1 MMYWQRSLLLV
12 VFIVFIS
19 VHGPAW
25 SQNQNPNQN
34 QSRTQGQAQTWTPN
48 FNSTDI
54 LEVIRAV
61 QDATGKTIVVDPR
74 VKGQI
79 TVMTDQPVDQ
89 DSYYEI
95 FLRALDVNGF
105 TAVERS
111 DGVVTIVPTNQ
122 VRSEALPF
130 AGGRNGVNKYVTE
143 VIQLH
148 NVAAAQVLPAIRPMV
163 STGNAQM
170 TAYPPSNVL
179 ILVDTAANVERIRQL
194 VERIDQAATPE
205 TELVVLEYAEAEEMV
220 RMLREIVREEG
231 AGQGATSTQ
240 LQLVADT
247 RTNAVLVTGEQRQR
261 ERIKNLIARLDM
273 PQPQTGNSRVIYL
286 EYASAPN
293 VAERL
298 TNVVRNMAKLSPG
311 QSNGQQA
318 AEATIEADED
328 TNALIIT
335 ADIDTLNALQGII
348 DRLDIQRAQ
357 VLVEAVIVEI
367 NDDVGKNLGIQWL
380 FRKDDGAFAS
390 NFDAGNDP
398 AILEQITESALESDE
413 EDALIGLAGALAGA
427 AGQTLGIGQL
437 TGSTDLLAL
446 IDLLQ
451 ATSGA
456 NILSTPNLLTTD
468 NTPARITV
476 GESVPF
482 VTGSF
487 TTGDGVVQNP
497 FQTINRENVGTTLEV
512 TPHVNKGN
520 KVALDIRQEISSI
533 SQRAGAV
540 DLITNEREI
549 ETRVTVASG
558 ETVVLGGLIK
568 DNVIQSETRVPL
580 LGSIP
585 VLGHLFRS
593 QSSSV
598 QKTNL
603 LVFIRPTILR
613 DDENLRG
620 ATALK
625 YNYIRDQ
632 QLQQRSL
639 NGLLT
644 GKEQLPLLPEWE
656 EIQPRSNSPREK
668 REEEQEREKEPKKEQ
683 EQKEEDKPITVNS
696 VKVRELKAEDSPQ

>member
-1 MMYWQRSLLLV
+1 MTHWRRLLLLFV
-12 VFIVFIS
+12 CIS
-19 VHGPAW
+19 VCGSTAW
-25 SQNQNPNQN
+25 GQQNQNQNQN
-34 QSRTQGQAQTWTPN
+34 QNQTPAQTWTPN
-48 FNSTDI
+48 FNNTDI
-54 LEVIRAV
+54 MEVIRAV

-79 TVMTDQPVDQ
+79 TVMTDEPVDQ
-89 DSYYEI
+89 GTYYDI

-105 TAVERS
+105 TAVERV

-122 VRSEALPF
+122 VRSESLPF
-130 AGGRNGVNKYVTE
+130 AGAQAGVNSYVTE
-143 VIQLH
+143 VIQLN
-148 NVAAAQVLPAIRPMV
+148 NVAAAQVLPAIRPLV

-179 ILVDTAANVERIRQL
+179 ILVDTAANIERIRQL

-205 TELVVLEYAEAEEMV
+205 TELVELEYAEAEEMV
-220 RMLREIVREEG
+220 RMLREIVRDSDP
-231 AGQGATSTQ
+231 ASQANTSTQ

-247 RTNAVLVTGEQRQR
+247 RTNSVLVTGEQRQR
-261 ERIKNLIARLDM
+261 QRIKDLIARLDL

-286 EYASAPN
+286 EYASAGN
-293 VAERL
+293 VAEVL
-298 TNVVRNMAKLSPG
+298 TQVVQNMAKLNPE
-311 QSNGQQA
+311 QEEAQQA
-318 AEATIEADED
+318 ADAAIVADEE

-335 ADIDTLNALQGII
+335 ADINTVNSLEAMIE
-348 DRLDIQRAQ
+348 RLDIQRAQ
-357 VLVEAVIVEI
+357 VLVEAIIVELT
-367 NDDVGKNLGIQWL
+367 DDIGKNLGIQWL
-380 FRKDDGAFAS
+380 FRHEDGGFAS
-390 NFDAGNDP
+390 NFKAGNNP
-398 AILEQITESALESDE
+398 QTLAQITESALETDD
-413 EDALIGLAGALAGA
+413 EDALIGLAAALAGA
-427 AGQTLGIGQL
+427 AGQTFGIGRL
-437 TGSTDLLAL
+437 TDSDDLLAL
-446 IDLLQ
+446 IDVLQ
-451 ATSGA
+451 ATTGA

-487 TTGDGVVQNP
+487 TSTGDGTSPQNP

-520 KVALDIRQEISSI
+520 KVALDIIQEISSI

-549 ETRVTVASG
+549 ETRVTVATG
-558 ETVVLGGLIK
+558 ETVVLGGLIR

-593 QSSSV
+593 QSTSV

-620 ATALK
+620 ATAVK
-625 YNYIRDQ
+625 YKYIREQ
-632 QLQQRSL
+632 QLQQREL
-639 NGLLT
+639 NRLFT
-644 GKEQLPLLPEWE
+644 DKEDLPLLPEWE
-656 EIQPRSNSPREK
+656 EMIPAPETV
-668 REEEQEREKEPKKEQ
+668 EEQTEAEANENES
-683 EQKEEDKPITVNS
+683 EVGSAAVEVDSVTVTEEDS
-696 VKVRELKAEDSPQ
+696 AQ

>member
-1 MMYWQRSLLLV
+1 MKYWQRVLLLA
-12 VFIVFIS
+12 VFIS
-19 VHGPAW
+19 VYGPVLGQT
-25 SQNQNPNQN
+25 QNQDQTQPQADV
-34 QSRTQGQAQTWTPN
+34 QGQAQTWTPN
-48 FNSTDI
+48 FNNTDI
-54 LEVIRAV
+54 MEVIRAV

-79 TVMTDQPVDQ
+79 TVMTDTPVNQ
-89 DSYYEI
+89 ETYYDI

-122 VRSEALPF
+122 VRSESLPF
-130 AGGRNGVNKYVTE
+130 ASGRVGPNSYVTE
-143 VIQLH
+143 VIQLN
-148 NVAAAQVLPAIRPMV
+148 NVAAAQVLPAIRPLV

-179 ILVDTAANVERIRQL
+179 IVVDTQANIERIRQL

-205 TELVVLEYAEAEEMV
+205 TELVNLEYAEAEEMV
-220 RMLREIVREEG
+220 RMLREIVRDEG
-231 AGQGATSTQ
+231 AAAQGATSTQ

-247 RTNAVLVTGEQRQR
+247 RTNSVLVTGEQRQR
-261 ERIKNLIARLDM
+261 ARIKDLIARLDM

-286 EYASAPN
+286 QYASASN
-293 VAERL
+293 VATVL
-298 TNVVRNMAKLSPG
+298 TNVVQNMAKLAPEQPNAQEAG
-311 QSNGQQA
+311 NA
-318 AEATIEADED
+318 AIVADED
-328 TNALIIT
+328 TNSLIIT
-335 ADIDTLNALQGII
+335 ADIDTVNALEGII

-357 VLVEAVIVEI
+357 VLVEAIIVEI
-367 NDDVGKNLGIQWL
+367 TGDVGKDLGIQWL
-380 FRKDDGAFAS
+380 FRHEDGGFAS
-390 NFDAGNDP
+390 NFQPGTDP
-398 AILEQITESALESDE
+398 RAVGAIAQSALESDDR
-413 EDALIGLAGALAGA
+413 DALTGLAAALASM
-427 AGQTLGIGQL
+427 AGQTLGVGRL
-437 TGSTDLLAL
+437 REGSDFLAL

-451 ATSGA
+451 ATTQA

-487 TTGDGVVQNP
+487 TGVGSEGGQVNP

-512 TPHVNKGN
+512 VPHVNSGN
-520 KVALDIRQEISSI
+520 KVALDIKQEISSI
-533 SQRAGAV
+533 SQKAGAV

-549 ETRVTVASG
+549 ETRVIVGNG
-558 ETVVLGGLIK
+558 ETVVLGGLIR

-585 VLGHLFRS
+585 VLGYLFRS
-593 QSSSV
+593 ESTSI

-613 DDENLRG
+613 DDEELRG

-625 YNYIRDQ
+625 YNAIREQ
-632 QLQQRSL
+632 QKQQRNL
-639 NGLLT
+639 NRLLT
-644 GKEQLPLLPEWE
+644 GREDLPLLPEWE
-656 EIQPRSNSPREK
+656 ALAPPVPV
-668 REEEQEREKEPKKEQ
+668 ER
-683 EQKEEDKPITVNS
+683 
-696 VKVRELKAEDSPQ
+696 AEDGEPAADDDSPVEVENIRIREGEEVSPQ